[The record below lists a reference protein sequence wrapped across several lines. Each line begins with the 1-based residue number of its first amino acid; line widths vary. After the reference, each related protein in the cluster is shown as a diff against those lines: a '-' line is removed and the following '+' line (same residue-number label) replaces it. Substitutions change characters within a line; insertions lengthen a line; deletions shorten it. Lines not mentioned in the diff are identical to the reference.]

1 MDISTLI
8 PQLFY
13 DVIGRII
20 PGATLL
26 ATTLILFEGPS
37 KGLRHLATWSNN
49 PSETN
54 IPTVLIVMG
63 NLLASHILASLLGGL
78 WFRAYRIRCHRELRG
93 FAKYINGWGKRGEDR
108 MKERLN
114 NAFNEEYPEPS
125 DKCKNDSSTDRIA
138 YMYDYVL
145 LNCPKAGAR
154 IAKLRAE
161 QHMSGV
167 LMIGFFALVLFC
179 WFFPYIQ
186 QSGLMY
192 WIVAELLLSSA
203 VISAGALAWHL
214 EKRCGAALFNLW
226 LLASSGIG
234 EK

>member
-26 ATTLILFEGPS
+26 ATTLILFEGPF
-37 KGLRHLATWSNN
+37 KALQHLATWSDN
-49 PSETN
+49 PSETHLST
-54 IPTVLIVMG
+54 PLIVMG
-63 NLLASHILASLLGGL
+63 NLLASHILASLLGGI
-78 WFRAYRIRCHRELRG
+78 WFRIYRGKGKRKLKG
-93 FAKYINGWGKRGEDR
+93 FGKYFNTWAKRGEDK
-108 MKERLN
+108 MEERFN
-114 NAFNEEYPEPS
+114 KAFDDEHPVPT
-125 DKCKNDSSTDRIA
+125 DKCKMSTPTDRIA

-145 LNCPKAGAR
+145 LLCPKAGAR

-167 LMIGFFALVLFC
+167 LMIGFFVLALC
-179 WFFPYIQ
+179 CYFFPFIK
-186 QSGLMY
+186 QSGFKVWVVVEM
-192 WIVAELLLSSA
+192 LLFSG
-203 VISAGALAWHL
+203 VISAGSLAWHL

-226 LLASSGIG
+226 LLASTGSV